1 MVKTIDPAR
10 SRIAFRRRLLL
21 LLLILVPSFIASQFM
36 LEVLPHQGSTRL
48 ELVILLVFSL
58 LFGWISMGLWI
69 AVLGFFAALRG
80 HDHLAITHD
89 LKPEDEQLDRRAR
102 TAVIMPIYGEDMAR
116 VCAGLQASYESLRE
130 TGQLECFDF
139 IIVSDTTDPDQWVQE
154 EVAWADLCQ
163 RTDGFGRIF
172 YRRRWINLKRKSGNV
187 ADFCRRWGQH
197 YRYMVVFDADS
208 IMSGRTLVRLVA
220 MMEKHGDVGLI
231 QSLPVVVNQRTLY
244 ARVQQFASQCY
255 GPIFAA
261 GLHWWQLGD
270 GQYWGHNAI
279 IRIKPFVEHC
289 ALARLPGR
297 PPLGGEILSHD
308 FVESALMRRAGW
320 SVWLAYDLGGSYEE
334 SPPSLLDE
342 MKRDRRWC
350 QGNLQHVRLL
360 FADGLFPAH
369 RALFMNGVMSYVS
382 ALLWFIFLGLS
393 TAEAILEVLRT
404 PDYFPAGP
412 SLFPQWPVWHP
423 QWALILFIVTAIIL
437 FLPKILSIVIVVW
450 RRQTRQF
457 GGFLHLIV
465 SVILEILFSTL
476 LAPIRAL
483 FHSKFVLFTLL
494 GQNVNWGSQNRG
506 ETETSWREAFRF
518 HGGGTLFATIWG
530 LGVFWLNPGYFWW
543 LTPIVG
549 ALFLSIPVSVFA
561 SRASWGQWLARW
573 GFFLT
578 PMETAPAQEIVRFRQ
593 HLLELE
599 QAHEEMPAFRDGG
612 FISAVVDP
620 DVNAL
625 HVALLGLERGRRLQD
640 LVQRHRKDLMLS
652 TVANGPAKL
661 GKREKKILLS
671 DPHLLLEFHRQLWV
685 APDAMLKNWTVMQK
699 ITAG

>member
-1 MVKTIDPAR
+1 LVKMTDPAR
-10 SRIAFRRRLLL
+10 SRVAFRRRLLL

-48 ELVILLVFSL
+48 ELVILIVFSL

-89 LKPEDEQLDRRAR
+89 LKPEDEQLDRGVR
-102 TAVIMPIYGEDMAR
+102 TAVIMPIYGENMAR
-116 VCAGLQASYESLRE
+116 VCAGLQATYESLRA

-154 EVAWADLCQ
+154 EVAWADLCR

-220 MMEKHGDVGLI
+220 MMEKHPDVGLI
-231 QSLPVVVNQRTLY
+231 QSLPVVVNQLTLY
-244 ARVQQFASQCY
+244 ARVQQYASQCY

-279 IRIKPFVEHC
+279 IRIEPFVKYC

-350 QGNLQHVRLL
+350 QGNLQHLRLL

-393 TAEAILEVLRT
+393 TAEAILEVLGT

-423 QWALILFIVTAIIL
+423 RWALMLFIVTAIIL
-437 FLPKILSIVIVVW
+437 FLPKILSIFIVVW

-457 GGFLHLIV
+457 GGFLHLV
-465 SVILEILFSTL
+465 ASVILEILFSTL

-506 ETETSWREAFRF
+506 ETETSWREAFHF

-530 LGVFWLNPGYFWW
+530 LGVFWLNPSYFWW

-549 ALFLSIPVSVFA
+549 ALVLSIPVSVFA
-561 SRASWGQWLARW
+561 SRASWGQWLARR

-578 PMETAPAQEIVRFRQ
+578 PQETVPAPEIKAFRQ

-599 QAHEEMPAFRDGG
+599 QAHDAMPAFLHGG
-612 FISAVVDP
+612 FVSAVVDP

-625 HVALLGLERGRRLQD
+625 HVSLLGLERGRSLQN
-640 LVQRHRKDLMLS
+640 LIQHHRRELMLA
-652 TVANGPAKL
+652 TVANGPTRL
-661 GKREKKILLS
+661 GKREKKFCSVIHIYCWNS
-671 DPHLLLEFHRQLWV
+671 IV
-685 APDAMLKNWTVMQK
+685 NC
-699 ITAG
+699 G